1 MVHGCYLYEQN
12 SPGLSVNRFIETF
25 DTIQR
30 KIKMAKPK
38 KNKPKKPSRVRN
50 TIMSK
55 ARALFGKKGYHN
67 TTVKDIATAYGCEPA
82 NIYNFF
88 PSKEEIL
95 FEILSQEM
103 EGIIDP
109 IKEFENDNQ
118 TNPVELLK
126 AIFES
131 HGKVTLGRM
140 RTSRVLFDAS
150 LRSLNKSHQRVIIEK
165 RDAYDQILRHVI
177 QQGINSGIFEQ
188 TDVKMASFAIS
199 SIIARARVWYKP
211 GGDKSVNEIIDTLF
225 LFALK
230 ALGCRDEKYIG
241 KLTSPD
247 K

>member
-1 MVHGCYLYEQN
+1 
-12 SPGLSVNRFIETF
+12 
-25 DTIQR
+25 
-30 KIKMAKPK
+30 MAKAKRSRPK
-38 KNKPKKPSRVRN
+38 RPSRVRN

-67 TTVKDIATAYGCEPA
+67 TTVRDIANAYGCEPA

-103 EGIIDP
+103 EAIIEP
-109 IKEFENDNQ
+109 ITVFRDDTQ
-118 TNPVELLK
+118 TDPVEMLK

-131 HGKVTLGRM
+131 HGKVTLGKM

-150 LRSLNKSHQRVIIEK
+150 LRSLNKQHQRVIIEK
-165 RDAYDQILRHVI
+165 RDEYDKVLRHVI
-177 QQGINSGIFEQ
+177 QRGINAGIFEQ

-211 GGDKSVNEIIDTLF
+211 GGSLSVDEIIDSLF

-230 ALGCRDEKYIG
+230 ALGCRDEAYI
-241 KLTSPD
+241 KNQSSPER
-247 K
+247 

>member
-1 MVHGCYLYEQN
+1 MV
-12 SPGLSVNRFIETF
+12 
-25 DTIQR
+25 
-30 KIKMAKPK
+30 KAKRGR
-38 KNKPKKPSRVRN
+38 PKKPSRVRD

-67 TTVKDIATAYGCEPA
+67 TTVKDIASAYGCEPA

-103 EGIIDP
+103 EAIIDP
-109 IKEFENDNQ
+109 IKGFIDDNQ
-118 TNPVELLK
+118 TLPMELLK

-131 HGKVTLGRM
+131 HGRVTLGKM

-150 LRSLNKSHQRVIIEK
+150 LRSLNTKHQRVIIEK
-165 RDAYDQILRHVI
+165 RDEYDRILRHII
-177 QQGINSGIFEQ
+177 QRGIDSGVFEQ
-188 TDVKMASFAIS
+188 TDVRMASFAIA

-211 GGDKSVNEIIDTLF
+211 SGDKSVAEIIDTLF

-230 ALGCRDEKYIG
+230 ALGCRDEAYIRNAA
-241 KLTSPD
+241 SQD

>member
-1 MVHGCYLYEQN
+1 
-12 SPGLSVNRFIETF
+12 
-25 DTIQR
+25 
-30 KIKMAKPK
+30 MAQAKRGR
-38 KNKPKKPSRVRN
+38 PKKPSRVRN

-67 TTVKDIATAYGCEPA
+67 TTVRDIADAYGCEPA

-103 EGIIDP
+103 EAINEP
-109 IKEFENDNQ
+109 IKGFRDDQ
-118 TNPVELLK
+118 DSDPVDMLK
-126 AIFES
+126 AIFQS
-131 HGKVTLGRM
+131 HGKVTLGKM

-150 LRSLNKSHQRVIIEK
+150 LRSLNKQHQRVIIEK
-165 RDAYDQILRHVI
+165 RDEYDKILRHVI
-177 QQGINSGIFEQ
+177 QRGIDEGTFEP

-211 GGDKSVNEIIDTLF
+211 SGGLSVAEIIDTLF

-230 ALGCRDEKYIG
+230 ALGCRDEAV
-241 KLTSPD
+241 LRANPSPD
-247 K
+247 R

>member
-1 MVHGCYLYEQN
+1 
-12 SPGLSVNRFIETF
+12 
-25 DTIQR
+25 
-30 KIKMAKPK
+30 MAKAK
-38 KNKPKKPSRVRN
+38 RGRPKKPSRVRN

-67 TTVKDIATAYGCEPA
+67 TTVRDIANAYGCEPA

-103 EGIIDP
+103 EAIIEP
-109 IKEFENDNQ
+109 ITLLREDNQ
-118 TNPVELLK
+118 SDPVEMLK
-126 AIFES
+126 TIFQS
-131 HGKVTLGRM
+131 HGKVTLGKM

-150 LRSLNKSHQRVIIEK
+150 LRSLNKKHQRVIIEK
-165 RDAYDQILRHVI
+165 RDEYDQVLRHVI
-177 QQGINSGIFEQ
+177 QRGIDGGIFEQ

-211 GGDKSVNEIIDTLF
+211 GGSMSVDEIIDTLF

-230 ALGCRDEKYIG
+230 ALGCRDQAYI
-241 KLTSPD
+241 KNQSSPD
-247 K
+247 R

>member
-1 MVHGCYLYEQN
+1 
-12 SPGLSVNRFIETF
+12 
-25 DTIQR
+25 
-30 KIKMAKPK
+30 MAKAK
-38 KNKPKKPSRVRN
+38 RGRPKKPSRVRN

-67 TTVKDIATAYGCEPA
+67 TTVRDIADAYGCEPA

-103 EGIIDP
+103 EAIVDP
-109 IKEFENDNQ
+109 IKGFREDTE
-118 TNPVELLK
+118 TSPMEMLK

-131 HGKVTLGRM
+131 HGKVTLGKM

-150 LRSLNKSHQRVIIEK
+150 LRSLNKQHQRVIIEK
-165 RDAYDQILRHVI
+165 RDEYDKILRHVI
-177 QQGINSGIFEQ
+177 QRGIDDGVFEP

-211 GGDKSVNEIIDTLF
+211 SGGLAVDEIIATLF

-230 ALGCRDEKYIG
+230 ALGCRDEAYI
-241 KLTSPD
+241 KKEPSPER
-247 K
+247 